1 MDLDNQNSATVNDN
15 IGSATPGFDSS
26 IDTTKL
32 DEKPSIDANAIN
44 EAVITAEGSSPK
56 IQNTFNVN
64 DISLSDVPT
73 TQEELDR
80 RLDENPNM
88 NLAGDVDATV
98 NPSNTSIGE
107 QQIGAVDM
115 GISSGENI
123 IKTEGA
129 SAASFVDGDIVDGG
143 DDSGAITDAAA
154 AADAALDEKAS
165 KNPAH
170 IANTITVP
178 KPKSKMPIYIAIG
191 VVVIIAI
198 IAVVIYVITH

>member
-64 DISLSDVPT
+64 DISLNDVPT

-88 NLAGDVDATV
+88 NLAGDADATV

-107 QQIGAVDM
+107 QQIGAIDM

-143 DDSGAITDAAA
+143 DDSGAIIDAAA

-165 KNPAH
+165 KDPAH

-178 KPKSKMPIYIAIG
+178 RPKSKMPIYIAIG

-198 IAVVIYVITH
+198 IAIVIYVITH